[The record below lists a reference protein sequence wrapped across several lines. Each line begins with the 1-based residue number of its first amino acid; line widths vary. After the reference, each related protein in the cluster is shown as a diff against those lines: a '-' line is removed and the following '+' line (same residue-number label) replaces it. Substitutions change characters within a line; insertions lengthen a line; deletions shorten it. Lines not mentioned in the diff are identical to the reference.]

1 MDDGTFFGHC
11 AGGEL
16 VLGLVLVRLL
26 VQLALLVVLV
36 LGMRRGP
43 YQ

>member
-11 AGGEL
+11 EL

-26 VQLALLVVLV
+26 VQLVLLVVLV
-36 LGMRRGP
+36 LVMRRGP